1 MRINKIAVS
10 LFSAGLMASPLANAT
25 NGYFS
30 HGYGM
35 KAKGMGG
42 AATAMTID
50 TFGGANNPAGMVWV
64 GDRLDI
70 GIDLFMPKRSVS
82 RQGST
87 GPAPAPA
94 GTYDGVSESGSNEFL
109 VPEFG
114 YNKLINPNLSLG
126 VTVYGNGG
134 MNTDYNPGLNGGAGA
149 QAFAPSCAGAPSNIL
164 FGCGKLGV
172 DLMQLI
178 IAPTASYKIDTNHSI
193 GVSPLFG
200 YQRFK
205 VDGLQAFDETLDMD
219 GPGPMPAGTFTSS
232 QGNVTNK
239 GYDNSTGW
247 GVRIGWLGKL
257 SDTVSMGAA
266 YSTKMRMSAFDKY
279 KGLFAEGGDFDI
291 PENYN
296 IGIAVKA
303 TPQTMLAFDIQ
314 QINYSDVKSIANGV
328 SNSLLSMMG
337 GTFPVAPNRLG
348 DANGS
353 GFNWRD
359 QTVYKLGVEY
369 EYSNELILR
378 AGYNYGK
385 SPVRGDTLDD
395 VTFNILAPGVVEQ
408 HLTLGTTWTLAN
420 KSELTVSYMH
430 AFSKSVTGPS
440 VTSLLGVGGTETL
453 KMKQDSLGIAYGIK
467 F

>member
-1 MRINKIAVS
+1 MKVRKLVVS
-10 LFSAGLMASPLANAT
+10 LFAVGMMASPLAHAT

-42 AATAMTID
+42 AATAMAID

-70 GIDLFMPKRSVS
+70 GVDLFMPERSAS

-87 GPAPAPA
+87 GFGGA
-94 GTYDGVSESGSNEFL
+94 YDGASESGSNYFL
-109 VPEFG
+109 IPEFG

-134 MNTDYNPGLNGGAGA
+134 MNTDYNPGLAGGGA
-149 QAFAPSCAGAPSNIL
+149 AFAPSCAGAPSNLL

-178 IAPTASYKIDTNHSI
+178 IAPTASYKINANHSI
-193 GVSPLFG
+193 GVSPLLG

-205 VDGLQAFDETLDMD
+205 VDGLQAFDEM
-219 GPGPMPAGTFTSS
+219 GFSS
-232 QGNVTNK
+232 SPGNVTNK
-239 GYDNSTGW
+239 GYDDSTGW

-257 SDTVSMGAA
+257 SDNVSVGAA
-266 YSTKMRMSAFDKY
+266 YSSKMRMSAFDKY

-303 TPQTMLAFDIQ
+303 TPQTTLAFDIQ
-314 QINYSDVKSIANGV
+314 QINYSDVKSIANAV
-328 SNSLLSMMG
+328 SNSL
-337 GTFPVAPNRLG
+337 VAPPANGLG
-348 DANGS
+348 STNGS
-353 GFNWRD
+353 GFKWRD
-359 QTVYKLGVEY
+359 QTVYKLGIEY
-369 EYSNELILR
+369 AYSNDLILR

-395 VTFNILAPGVVEQ
+395 VSFNIIAPGVVEQ
-408 HLTLGTTWTLAN
+408 HLTLGTTWTLAD

-430 AFSKSVTGPS
+430 AFSNSVTGPS

-453 KMKQDSLGIAYGIK
+453 KMSQNAIGIAYSINLK
-467 F
+467 

>member
-10 LFSAGLMASPLANAT
+10 LIAAGVMASPLAYAT

-42 AATAMTID
+42 ASTAMAID
-50 TFGGANNPAGMVWV
+50 TFGGANNPASMVWV

-70 GIDLFMPKRSVS
+70 GVDLFMPKRSAS
-82 RQGST
+82 RQGS
-87 GPAPAPA
+87 PA
-94 GTYDGVSESGSNEFL
+94 GNGSSESGSNEFL

-114 YNKLINPNLSLG
+114 YNRMLNPDMSAG

-134 MNTDYNPGLNGGAGA
+134 MNTDYSGGALAGDP
-149 QAFAPSCAGAPSNIL
+149 FGTCAGQPENLL

-178 IAPTASYKIDTNHSI
+178 IAPTASYKINANNSI
-193 GVSPLFG
+193 GVSPLLG

-205 VDGLQAFDETLDMD
+205 VDGLQAF
-219 GPGPMPAGTFTSS
+219 AGVSS
-232 QGNVTNK
+232 SGTDLTNK
-239 GYDNSTGW
+239 GYDDSTGW

-257 SDTVSMGAA
+257 SDTVSVGAA

-303 TPQTMLAFDIQ
+303 TPSTTVAFDIQ
-314 QINYSDVKSIANGV
+314 QINYADVNSIANGV
-328 SNSLLSMMG
+328 ANSLPA
-337 GTFPVAPNRLG
+337 PVAPNRLG

-353 GFNWRD
+353 GFKWRD
-359 QTVYKLGVEY
+359 QTVFKLGIEHEY
-369 EYSNELILR
+369 RNSLVLR

-385 SPVRGDTLDD
+385 SPVRGDSTDD

-408 HLTLGTTWTLAN
+408 HLTLGTTWMLDN

-430 AFSKSVTGPS
+430 AFSNSVTGS
-440 VTSLLGVGGTETL
+440 SATVLLGQGGTETL
-453 KMKQDSLGIAYGIK
+453 QMSQNAIGVAYSIK
-467 F
+467 LE

>member
-1 MRINKIAVS
+1 MKLKKIAIS
-10 LFSAGLMASPLANAT
+10 LFAVGTMASPLAYAT

-42 AATAMTID
+42 AATAMAID
-50 TFGGANNPAGMVWV
+50 TFGGANNPASMVWV

-70 GIDLFMPKRSVS
+70 GVDLFMPERSAS
-82 RQGST
+82 RQGS
-87 GPAPAPA
+87 GMGGA
-94 GTYDGVSESGSNEFL
+94 YDGVSESGSNEFL

-149 QAFAPSCAGAPSNIL
+149 MAFAPSCAGAPANIL
-164 FGCGKLGV
+164 FGCGRLGV

-205 VDGLQAFDETLDMD
+205 VDGLQAFDEM
-219 GPGPMPAGTFTSS
+219 GFTSS
-232 QGNVTNK
+232 PGNVTNK
-239 GYDNSTGW
+239 GYDDSTGW

-257 SDTVSMGAA
+257 SDTVSVGAA
-266 YSTKMRMSAFDKY
+266 YSSKMSMGAFDKY

-303 TPQTMLAFDIQ
+303 TPQTTVAFDIQ
-314 QINYSDVKSIANGV
+314 QINYSDVKSIANAVG
-328 SNSLLSMMG
+328 NSL
-337 GTFPVAPNRLG
+337 VAPPADGLG
-348 DANGS
+348 STGGS

-369 EYSNELILR
+369 AYSNDLMLR

-408 HLTLGTTWTLAN
+408 HLTLGATWTLAS

-440 VTSLLGVGGTETL
+440 VTSLLGIGGTETL
-453 KMKQDSLGIAYGIK
+453 EMKQNALGIAYGMK

>member
-10 LFSAGLMASPLANAT
+10 LIAAGVMASPLAYAT

-42 AATAMTID
+42 ASTAMAID
-50 TFGGANNPAGMVWV
+50 TFGGANNPASMVWV

-70 GIDLFMPKRSVS
+70 GVDLFMPKRSAS
-82 RQGST
+82 RQGS
-87 GPAPAPA
+87 PA
-94 GTYDGVSESGSNEFL
+94 GDGSSESGSNEFL

-114 YNKLINPNLSLG
+114 YNRMLNPDMSAG

-134 MNTDYNPGLNGGAGA
+134 MNTDYSGGALAGDP
-149 QAFAPSCAGAPSNIL
+149 FGTCAGQPENLL

-178 IAPTASYKIDTNHSI
+178 IAPTASYKINANNSI
-193 GVSPLFG
+193 GVSPLLG

-205 VDGLQAFDETLDMD
+205 VDGLQAFDEM
-219 GPGPMPAGTFTSS
+219 GFSS
-232 QGNVTNK
+232 SPGNVTNK
-239 GYDNSTGW
+239 GYDSSTGW
-247 GVRIGWLGKL
+247 GARIGWLGKL
-257 SDTVSMGAA
+257 SDTVTLGAA
-266 YSTKMRMSAFDKY
+266 YSTKMKMGKFDKY
-279 KGLFAEGGDFDI
+279 KGLFAEGGGFDI

-303 TPQTMLAFDIQ
+303 TPETTVAFDIQ
-314 QINYSDVKSIANGV
+314 QINYSKVKSIANAV
-328 SNSLLSMMG
+328 SNSL
-337 GTFPVAPNRLG
+337 VAPPADGLG
-348 DANGS
+348 STNGS
-353 GFNWRD
+353 GFGWRD

-369 EYSNELILR
+369 EYSNSLVLR

-385 SPVRGDTLDD
+385 SPVRNDSIND

-408 HLTLGTTWTLAN
+408 HLTLGTTWTMDN

-430 AFSKSVTGPS
+430 AFSNSVTGPS

-453 KMKQDSLGIAYGIK
+453 QMSQNAIGVAYSIK
-467 F
+467 LE